1 MQGYKLDD
9 MVRYVSMTNHMWSGF
24 NLMAHLPTW
33 QALPDE
39 IKVVIER
46 NAAKYVRQQR
56 DEQGK
61 LNAGLRDTFVARGI
75 AFNEVDQAAFRAR
88 LPGVYAT
95 WKEKLGGKRWGLLEA
110 EVGKLG

>member
-24 NLMAHLPTW
+24 NLMAHLGTW
-33 QALPDE
+33 QALPADV
-39 IKVVIER
+39 KAVIER

-56 DEQGK
+56 AEQGR
-61 LNAGLRDTFVARGI
+61 LNAGLREIFVARGI

-95 WKEKLGGKRWGLLEA
+95 WKDKLGGKCWGLLEA

>member
-1 MQGYKLDD
+1 
-9 MVRYVSMTNHMWSGF
+9 
-24 NLMAHLPTW
+24 
-33 QALPDE
+33 
-39 IKVVIER
+39 
-46 NAAKYVRQQR
+46 VRQQR
-56 DEQGK
+56 QEQGT

-95 WKEKLGGKRWGLLEA
+95 WKDKLGNKCWGLLEA